1 MLQPLTI
8 LYFFIIQ
15 KTALIYVL
23 PFYFILSNNYSQILV
38 ILNMNPIN
46 FLFGRVLQNPH
57 FQKNKLTI
65 LSKNI
70 IMS

>member
-57 FQKNKLTI
+57 FYKNKLTI